1 MKPNYEPLWN
11 EMTEDF
17 TFSKEFKLTDSL
29 FKISNYKYTLEDVY
43 RGFLIYGQT
52 GSGKTSGSGKYIAS
66 NYLRLGFGGLV
77 LCAKKDEAVFW
88 ESLANKHKRVKSII
102 RVSANSTHRFNYV
115 SFFKSILSH
124 YDEST
129 KNTLLANMFF
139 MAIKNAGYGF
149 SSSDSFWENALKQLI
164 INIITILNLSDEEII
179 PENMYRLLI
188 SIPKTSE
195 EGEEV
200 LNYFYNDQEIVD
212 NYFTSLIKKIDNSH
226 ELDMSV
232 SYFCKDYACLVD
244 KTRSI
249 IFTSLTSLL
258 EELRREPLRSH
269 FQGESNVT
277 PDIIFSGAIIV
288 IDYSVHEWQSI
299 GKIVNNFW
307 KYAFQIASQN
317 RINKRP
323 CFLWADEAH
332 YFLNSFDTEY
342 QSTARSSCVST
353 VYLTQNISIQRSAFQ
368 SNNIKDHITAL
379 TGNLCNIIFHRN
391 NDPETNEYAIKLFGQ
406 YTKSKT
412 KYKDKNLF
420 FNPKE
425 KIKKQIISLED
436 ILRLK
441 TGGKQNNYKVEGY
454 ILKPGKFIDRK
465 TKVKFGQKRPVFG
478 QKLAK
483 LNYPFTDVSDK

>member
-1 MKPNYEPLWN
+1 MKPNYEPFWK
-11 EMTEDF
+11 EISHEF
-17 TFSKEFKLTDSL
+17 TFSKSFKPTDTL

-52 GSGKTSGSGKYIAS
+52 GSGKTSGSGKFIAS
-66 NYLRLGFGGLV
+66 NFLRLGFGGLV
-77 LCAKKDEAVFW
+77 LCAKKDEASFW
-88 ESLANKHKRVKSII
+88 EDIAKKNYRNKSII
-102 RVSANSTHRFNYV
+102 RISANSSHRFNYV
-115 SFFKSILSH
+115 SFFKEILSQ
-124 YDEST
+124 YDEGT

-164 INIITILNLSDEEII
+164 INIVTILNLSNEEIVPENMYKLLISLPKTSDEGQEVLGYFYEDEEII
-179 PENMYRLLI
+179 E
-188 SIPKTSE
+188 
-195 EGEEV
+195 
-200 LNYFYNDQEIVD
+200 D
-212 NYFTSLIKKIDNSH
+212 YFTKLIKDIKNSH
-226 ELDMSV
+226 ELEMSV
-232 SYFCKDYACLVD
+232 NYFCKDYACLVD

-277 PDIIFSGAIIV
+277 PDMIFSGAIII

-317 RINKRP
+317 RSNTRP

-353 VYLTQNISIQRSAFQ
+353 VYLTQNISIQRSAFKS
-368 SNNIKDHITAL
+368 SNNKDHVTAL
-379 TGNLCNIIFHRN
+379 SGNLCNIIFHRN

-406 YTKSKT
+406 FTKSKT
-412 KYKDKNLF
+412 QYKDKNLF

-425 KIKKQIISLED
+425 KIKKQIISRED
-436 ILRLK
+436 LMKLK
-441 TGGKQNNYKVEGY
+441 TGGKHNNYKVEGF
-454 ILKPGKFIDRK
+454 ILKPGKFIDKK
-465 TKVKFGQKRPVFG
+465 TKVKWSK
-478 QKLAK
+478 
-483 LNYPFTDVSDK
+483 